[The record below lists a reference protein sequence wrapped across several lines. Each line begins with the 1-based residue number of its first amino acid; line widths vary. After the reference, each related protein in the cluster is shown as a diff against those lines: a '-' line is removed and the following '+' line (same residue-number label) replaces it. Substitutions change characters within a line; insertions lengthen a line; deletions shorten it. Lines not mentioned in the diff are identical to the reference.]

1 MQVVKDSCNELLHN
15 VVLFFCTFFLAVY
28 LMRVSIIVNEIY
40 KLEIRTVADEEVENC
55 EKVLLGPLYFMKRH
69 TN

>member
-1 MQVVKDSCNELLHN
+1 
-15 VVLFFCTFFLAVY
+15 
-28 LMRVSIIVNEIY
+28 MRVSIIVNEIY

-55 EKVLLGPLYFMKRH
+55 EKVLLGPLYFMERH